1 LPEPK
6 ENLPEP
12 KEANMFPEF
21 PRKHVPRICQFNREI
36 IFSGINFPRTLTEH
50 TDNSTGGT
58 NCFARILG
66 TAPDIGRTFANTVNN
81 NHIAKQFPEYQH

>member
-1 LPEPK
+1 LKMKPRDVFDMGEDWNEVQCEP
-6 ENLPEP
+6 
-12 KEANMFPEF
+12 F
-21 PRKHVPRICQFNREI
+21 HVSMLGDLFDKAHDRH
-36 IFSGINFPRTLTEH
+36 SWTEH

-66 TAPDIGRTFANTVNN
+66 TAPDIGRTFANTVNS